1 MPELSLLAAAL
12 VGLMGGV
19 HCVGMCGPLVT
30 AFALQRP
37 GERPRLALHLAASL
51 GRLVSYTLAGAVAGG
66 LGAGSLW
73 LGHLFPVERLL
84 FGLAQVMLILLGL
97 YLAGWNR
104 WLAQVERA
112 GGLLWRRLQPWLARV
127 LPIRRPGQAFLAG
140 LLWGFLPC
148 GLVYSVLIA
157 ALASGSPVTG
167 ALTLFAFGLGT
178 LPNLLA
184 MGWFANRL
192 AAWVRQ
198 PAVRRSAGLAVLA
211 LGIWGLARLVV

>member
-37 GERPRLALHLAASL
+37 GKEPRLLLHLSANL

-66 LGAGSLW
+66 LGESSLW
-73 LGHLFPVERLL
+73 LRQLFPVEQLL
-84 FGLAQVMLILLGL
+84 FGLAQVMLVLLGL

-104 WLAQVERA
+104 WLLHVERA
-112 GGLLWRRLQPWLARV
+112 GSVVWRRLQPLFTRV
-127 LPIRRPGQAFLAG
+127 LPIERPGQAFLAG
-140 LLWGFLPC
+140 LLWGWLPC

-157 ALASGSPVTG
+157 ALASGSPTSG
-167 ALTLFAFGLGT
+167 ALTMLAFGLGT

-192 AAWVRQ
+192 AAWVRR
-198 PAVRRSAGLAVLA
+198 PVVRRTAGLAVLG
-211 LGIWGLARLVV
+211 LGLVGLARLFF

>member
-37 GERPRLALHLAASL
+37 GEQPRPALYLAANL

-66 LGAGSLW
+66 VGAGSLW

-112 GGLLWRRLQPWLARV
+112 GGLLWRRLQPSLKRV
-127 LPIRRPGQAFLAG
+127 LPIRRPGQALLAG

-157 ALASGSPVTG
+157 ALASGSPAKG
-167 ALTLFAFGLGT
+167 ALTMFAFGLGT

-198 PAVRRSAGLAVLA
+198 PAVRRFAGLAVLA
-211 LGIWGLARLVV
+211 LGLWGLARLLV